1 MHFVYTFVAQ
11 NKEQKKM
18 KENKSLI
25 NAWLEAA
32 RPKTLPASLSPVLLA
47 CVLAWRD
54 GVFRLVPALLCLG
67 VALLAQIASNFAND
81 YFDFKKGA
89 DTEERL
95 GPERAVAQGWIA
107 PKAMLRAT
115 FLTLGLS
122 CLCGC
127 MLLLYAGWELIPVG
141 VAIALCVLA
150 YSAGPFPLAY
160 NGLGDVCVV
169 LFYGIIPVC
178 FTYYVQALSFSLLA
192 LLLSLS
198 VGLLS
203 TNILI
208 VNNYRDYV
216 QDKAARKRTTIVLF
230 GRGFGKVVYL
240 LNGLVAVLLA
250 IPLLFSAPTWL
261 LFLFGGFFA
270 LFYITWKEL
279 FHYEGR
285 ELNKTLGHTARN
297 VFVFTLLL
305 CLLLI
310 M

>member
-1 MHFVYTFVAQ
+1 MHFVYTFVGQ

-54 GVFRLVPALLCLG
+54 GVFQLAPALLCLG

-127 MLLLYAGWELIPVG
+127 MLLLFAGWELIPVG

-192 LLLSLS
+192 FLLSLS

-279 FHYEGR
+279 FNYEGR

-297 VFVFTLLL
+297 VFLFTVLL

-310 M
+310 I

>member
-54 GVFRLVPALLCLG
+54 GVFQLAPALLCLG

-192 LLLSLS
+192 FLLSLS

-240 LNGLVAVLLA
+240 QNGLVAVLLA

>member
-54 GVFRLVPALLCLG
+54 GVFQLVPALLCLG

>member
-1 MHFVYTFVAQ
+1 MHFVYTFVGQ

-54 GVFRLVPALLCLG
+54 GVFQLVPALLCLG

-141 VAIALCVLA
+141 IAIALCVLA

-192 LLLSLS
+192 FLLSLS

-305 CLLLI
+305 CLLLV

>member
-54 GVFRLVPALLCLG
+54 GVFQLVPALLCLG

-122 CLCGC
+122 CVCGC

-192 LLLSLS
+192 FLLSLS

>member
-54 GVFRLVPALLCLG
+54 GVFQLVPALLCLG

-122 CLCGC
+122 CVCGC
-127 MLLLYAGWELIPVG
+127 MLLLFAGWELIPVG

-192 LLLSLS
+192 FLLSLS

-310 M
+310 I

>member
-1 MHFVYTFVAQ
+1 MHFVYTFVGQ

-54 GVFRLVPALLCLG
+54 GVFRLAPALLCLG

-122 CLCGC
+122 CVCGC

-297 VFVFTLLL
+297 VFVFTLLQ

>member
-1 MHFVYTFVAQ
+1 MHFVYTFVGQ

-54 GVFRLVPALLCLG
+54 GVFQLVPALLCLG

-141 VAIALCVLA
+141 IAIALCVLA

-192 LLLSLS
+192 FLLSLS